1 MLNLK
6 DIKVKL
12 PTLNLSLKKKEL
24 LGVEIDSDYI
34 RVAVLRED
42 GEDLILEPAPFEI
55 KNIDDIAQSIKR
67 NLELKDIKAK
77 DAVFSLPISATLYKS
92 IKLPK
97 VSDKELQDAVEW
109 NIREDIKTLKGKTFY
124 DYDVLNEEGD
134 FLNVIVVIAKVDDLE
149 RLENIASQAGLNLK
163 IIDSA
168 AISLLNLA
176 LLQRDKYYPQEKNL
190 SVLHIDENESN
201 LLFSNNNLIIQPLD
215 FNIKHYKD
223 LSPDEKEEE
232 VLRLINEI
240 NYFFLT
246 ITEPKIIFVS
256 GLVGKYVEIREYMQF
271 KFGQRFT
278 VVDLDPRLSLNIKVD
293 KDIPITVY
301 NIPIS
306 LAYRGLTDDKD

>member
-1 MLNLK
+1 MLKFGLHPKEILGIELDIDYARIALLEKEGDNLK
-6 DIKVKL
+6 
-12 PTLNLSLKKKEL
+12 LN
-24 LGVEIDSDYI
+24 II
-34 RVAVLRED
+34 
-42 GEDLILEPAPFEI
+42 PFEI
-55 KNIDDIAQSIKR
+55 NNLNENSGILIKE
-67 NLELKDIKAK
+67 NLEKREIKAK
-77 DAVFSLPISATLYKS
+77 DAVFSLPISATLYKN
-92 IKLPK
+92 IKLPN
-97 VSDKELQDAVEW
+97 VSEKEIKDAIEW
-109 NIREDIKTLKGKTFY
+109 NIREDIKSLKSRTYY
-124 DYDVLNEEGD
+124 DYDILNEEDGY
-134 FLNVIVVIAKVDDLE
+134 LNIVVIIAKMEDLE
-149 RLENIASQAGLNLK
+149 RVENVATEAGLNLE

-190 SVLHIDENESN
+190 CVLHIDENESN

-215 FNIKHYKD
+215 FNIKHYKN

-256 GLVGKYVEIREYMQF
+256 GLVGKYIEIREYMQF

-278 VVDLDPRLSLNIKVD
+278 VVDLDPKLSLNIKISEE
-293 KDIPITVY
+293 IPIMVY